1 MNPMLIDLNII
12 FVFVISVQFSNSLNV
27 FVLDTKGHIAKL
39 NEPFHINEEQ
49 APKYMRDRFE
59 RQLAELLIS
68 KQQPHKNLERN
79 FANSK
84 DNLANTLGASK
95 PKHSIVIFSN
105 GRYTLDLDKLD
116 FKKALNESIINDNDC
131 ESFDSEECFEQ
142 FYETENNT
150 QESDGLPGKPSSNKI
165 DSLRKN
171 IEKSNADQDSS
182 SSEYITILRHG
193 KNSIVR
199 RFKIINN
206 SSKKKRKKV
215 WSSDTDSSQSSE
227 EAAKKIKKK
236 YYKSSYEEDSSMS
249 SKEVHNSLSDEKK
262 KDSYE
267 ESPEEDEDEVYLQG
281 NILVPMKH
289 RNDYDKTKRSH
300 HKNLDARRR
309 LPHFLPKRYH
319 WNPNEIKHLGY
330 FWYNGPRGRYPEAV
344 PL

>member
-59 RQLAELLIS
+59 RQLAEFLIS
-68 KQQPHKNLERN
+68 KKQPHKNLERN
-79 FANSK
+79 FA
-84 DNLANTLGASK
+84 
-95 PKHSIVIFSN
+95 SN
-105 GRYTLDLDKLD
+105 ELD
-116 FKKALNESIINDNDC
+116 FKKALNESIINDDC
-131 ESFDSEECFEQ
+131 ESFDSEECFEE

-150 QESDGLPGKPSSNKI
+150 QESDGLPGKPSSNKP

-193 KNSIVR
+193 KNSIVK